1 MSLWFMDLETTVFS
15 IVKTKVLEKLS
26 TQFPNIYITNSD
38 KVMST
43 PLFPTVFIHEM
54 SGVEQGTDIE
64 GKDVNAVLETFQV
77 DITSNVSQRDVK
89 VVMSAVVEVFK
100 QMRFNVTAMPEFNN
114 NDDVYRAI
122 ARFRRVIGAND
133 ILI

>member
-26 TQFPNIYITNSD
+26 TQFPDVYITNSD
-38 KVMST
+38 KKMSK
-43 PLFPTVFIHEM
+43 PSFPTVFIHEM
-54 SGVEQGTDIE
+54 SGIEQGADIE

-77 DITSNVSQRDVK
+77 DVTSNVSQRDVK
-89 VVMSAVVEVFK
+89 IVMSAVAEVFK
-100 QMRFNVTAMPEFNN
+100 QMRFNITAMPEFNN
-114 NDDVYRAI
+114 GDDVYRVI